1 MAFDGKLLSRPSA
14 AIERP
19 VSEGLFVLYQGV
31 QAPDPDPLVLSPN
44 KDGIGERQLFRYKLP
59 RAATVAVRLIGP
71 DGGIRY
77 SENAAKLRGS
87 YQLSW
92 PGTKADNSVEA
103 EGSWRWVV
111 TALDD
116 QGQSSSV
123 ERRFTL
129 NNTLGFLRASRGG
142 ANFRLARPARVTV
155 TVETSTGTIIRTLL
169 SRRLGPGA
177 TAARWTGKPLPRGRY
192 IVRVAATNELGRSE
206 LTANVR

>member
-1 MAFDGKLLSRPSA
+1 
-14 AIERP
+14 
-19 VSEGLFVLYQGV
+19 
-31 QAPDPDPLVLSPN
+31 
-44 KDGIGERQLFRYKLP
+44 
-59 RAATVAVRLIGP
+59 LIGP

-77 SENAAKLRGS
+77 SENAAKPRGS

-92 PGTKADNSVEA
+92 PGTKVDNSVEA
-103 EGSWRWVV
+103 EGNWRWVV

-142 ANFRLARPARVTV
+142 ASFRLARPARVTV
-155 TVETSTGTIIRTLL
+155 TIETSRGTIIKTLL
-169 SRRLGPGA
+169 SGRLGAGA
-177 TAARWTGKPLPRGRY
+177 TAARWTGRPLPRGRY
-192 IVRVAATNELGRSE
+192 VVRVAATNGLGRSE